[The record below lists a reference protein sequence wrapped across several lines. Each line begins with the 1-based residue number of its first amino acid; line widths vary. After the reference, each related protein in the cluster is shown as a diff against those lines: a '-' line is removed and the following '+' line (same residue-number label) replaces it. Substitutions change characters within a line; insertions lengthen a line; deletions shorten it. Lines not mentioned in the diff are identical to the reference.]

1 MAEHKVDGSVIPRTV
16 ILVNGP
22 QFQVELY
29 RDPAVTEASG
39 GRERHITY
47 PIRANGVKTFLYEEN
62 GRWVGVIMPFYP
74 SGKRGRPPKGI
85 EKMLRMYLLQ
95 IWFNLSDEGTEDAI

>member
-1 MAEHKVDGSVIPRTV
+1 MRGTLSESRRKQYVEVVAEHKVDGSVIPRTV

-47 PIRANGVKTFLYEEN
+47 PICANGVKTFLYEEN
-62 GRWVGVIMPFYP
+62 GRWYVLM
-74 SGKRGRPPKGI
+74 KER
-85 EKMLRMYLLQ
+85 
-95 IWFNLSDEGTEDAI
+95 

>member
-1 MAEHKVDGSVIPRTV
+1 MRGTLSENRRKQYVEVVAEHKVDGSVIPRTV
-16 ILVNGP
+16 VLVNGP

-62 GRWVGVIMPFYP
+62 GRWYVLM
-74 SGKRGRPPKGI
+74 KER
-85 EKMLRMYLLQ
+85 
-95 IWFNLSDEGTEDAI
+95 